1 MTWRGRSGSEAGPAV
16 TPVTLAALVL
26 GAAAVAEIAV
36 LLLAPGDTGP
46 EPLPVVASRWFDP
59 AASAAAASFRDGQR
73 NLFLVGFA
81 VELAALGA
89 LALGRPRVARRA
101 LDRLGSRPILGAA
114 VAAAGISILL
124 AVLALPTG
132 LIGHERSVDVGLS
145 TQELGSWLAD
155 RAKGAAIAAALAAV
169 GGMILIGLQRWLP
182 RLWWLAGT
190 GIVVAYA
197 VVSTW
202 LTPVVLA
209 PLFND
214 FDELPPG
221 PARTAV
227 LDLAE
232 RSGVEV
238 GHVYVVDASRRST
251 GVNAYV
257 DGIGS
262 SRRVVLYDNLVDR
275 AEEPVLRAVVAHELG
290 HVANDDL
297 GRGLLFVA
305 VVAPLG
311 MLLVAVAGGGLA
323 RRGGTRPGLP
333 AAIPAYALTIA
344 VVSFGLNLAGDQL
357 ARDVEASADAFALQL
372 TDDPRGFIELQQRL
386 AADNHSDPDPS
397 GPVDALLR
405 THPTAVQ
412 RIGAALAYAEEHGID
427 PGEPTFPP
435 SR

>member
-1 MTWRGRSGSEAGPAV
+1 MTWRGRSGSESGPAV
-16 TPVTLAALVL
+16 TPVTLVLIVL

-36 LLLAPGDTGP
+36 LLLSPGDTGP
-46 EPLPVVASRWFDP
+46 DPLPVDAARWFDP

-89 LALGRPRVARRA
+89 LALGRPRRARRA
-101 LDRLGSRPILGAA
+101 LDRLGRRPILGAA

-124 AVLALPTG
+124 ALLALPTG
-132 LIGHERSVDVGLS
+132 VIGHERSVDVGLS
-145 TQELGSWLAD
+145 TQGLGSWFAD
-155 RAKGAAIAAALAAV
+155 RAKGAAIAALLAAI
-169 GGMILIGLQRWLP
+169 GGMILIGLQRRLP
-182 RLWWLAGT
+182 RFWWVVGT

-202 LTPVVLA
+202 LAPVVLA
-209 PLFND
+209 PIFND

-221 PARTAV
+221 PARSAV

-232 RSGVEV
+232 QSGVEV

-275 AEEPVLRAVVAHELG
+275 ADQPVLRSVVAHELG
-290 HVANDDL
+290 HVAHDDL

-305 VVAPLG
+305 IIAPLG
-311 MLLVAVAGGGLA
+311 MLLVAVAGGALA

-333 AAIPAYALTIA
+333 AAIPAYAL
-344 VVSFGLNLAGDQL
+344 LASPSSRS
-357 ARDVEASADAFALQL
+357 ARPRRQPAFAPGRGERRRLRAPSHRRSARFHRASAAACEGQSQRPGPLGGGRRTAPVPPDRGA
-372 TDDPRGFIELQQRL
+372 TDRRGACLCE
-386 AADNHSDPDPS
+386 D
-397 GPVDALLR
+397 
-405 THPTAVQ
+405 
-412 RIGAALAYAEEHGID
+412 EGID
-427 PGEPTFPP
+427 PGEPAFPP